1 VRITEILAAALTA
14 GALLAGNPAY
24 GGKHFHDREGS
35 MEHFFDKLHALET
48 GRSRGPV
55 RVLFYGTSE
64 IGYDRVTSQIRRIF
78 QRRFGDGGKG
88 YMIIYPVWSI
98 LRHQDIDWK
107 WSKSWVGKS
116 MRYGTLSD
124 GRYGLGGVVVH
135 NAGRAWATFRTPTT
149 KEARKKKYFGF
160 PAGTRFARFEL
171 HYQAYPGG
179 GMLEID
185 IDNGARK
192 ETVNTSSPEV
202 QDRVLRLDVGD
213 GPHTVKLATDDK
225 PSRIYGVA
233 FDRGEGVV
241 LDALMNIGGWAH
253 NFLNYDL
260 EHLNQQIEGRKPD
273 LVIFQFGA
281 KEAFI
286 YPDYGAKE
294 VATFV
299 RDYAEGVT
307 RVMSGQ
313 PEASCLIISNKD
325 MGITKRRKIVTRS
338 AVPRIVKGCKKV
350 SRRTL
355 CAFYNIYEDMGGE
368 GTMRAWRSQRPPLV
382 SSDLGH
388 LLDAGAIKTGD
399 IIAKTLLGEYE
410 AYLREKKVAP

>member
-1 VRITEILAAALTA
+1 MIVAATFATTVA
-14 GALLAGNPAY
+14 RA
-24 GGKHFHDREGS
+24 GKHFRDPEDS
-35 MEHFFDKLHALET
+35 MAHFFAKLHALET
-48 GRSRGPV
+48 GKSQGPV

-64 IGYDRVTSQIRRIF
+64 IGYDRVTSQMRRIL
-78 QRRFGDGGKG
+78 QKRFGDGGKG

-107 WSKSWVGKS
+107 WSKKWVGKS

-135 NAGRAWATFRTPTT
+135 NAGRSWASFRTVSP
-149 KEARKKKYFGF
+149 KAALKKKGYFPY

-179 GMLEID
+179 GVLEID
-185 IDNGARK
+185 VDEGART
-192 ETVNTSSPEV
+192 ETIDTAAAEV
-202 QDRVLRLDVGD
+202 EDRVFRIDVDD
-213 GPHTVKLATDDK
+213 GPHGIKLSTDDK
-225 PSRIYGVA
+225 ASRIYGVA
-233 FDRGEGVV
+233 FDRDQGLI

-281 KEAFI
+281 KEAYI
-286 YPDYGAKE
+286 YPEYSKKE

-325 MGITKRRKIVTRS
+325 MGIEKRKKIVTRE
-338 AVPRIVKGCKKV
+338 AIPRIVKGCEKV
-350 SRRTL
+350 ARRTQ
-355 CAFYNIYEDMGGE
+355 CAFYNIYEDMGGA
-368 GTMRAWRSQRPPLV
+368 GTMKKWRKRKPPLV

-388 LLDAGAIKTGD
+388 LMDAGAIKTGD
-399 IIAKTLLGEYE
+399 IIAGELLEEYE
-410 AYLREKKVAP
+410 RYLEKEVTP